1 MIEIRVDPSFAEL
14 IVLSSALFSLTIRQ
28 YSKFYILGFLPDWQ
42 VDFTLDASL
51 TVSGLYFTKV
61 EKGMETDATFLLNAD
76 ICSRVAD
83 MIEELAS
90 A

>member
-1 MIEIRVDPSFAEL
+1 MRTAPVQTPRTDNTILSAVAVGEGKIVYLHDFSDETTPIPKAE
-14 IVLSSALFSLTIRQ
+14 
-28 YSKFYILGFLPDWQ
+28 KDM
-42 VDFTLDASL
+42 
-51 TVSGLYFTKV
+51 
-61 EKGMETDATFLLNAD
+61 EKDGTFLLNAD